1 MRTKAAARV
10 VGIAIAA
17 TWSFDASAQLQPPTP
32 LLPPPPG
39 WNAQPAYVPVQQ
51 PSATQQQLNASDNAS
66 SFRRLELVYV
76 NAEVGGAY
84 ANIGSNFYFPP
95 AKVYASQG
103 GIALGLGA
111 GLRFLTF
118 TLGVRGRVAPLA
130 AYTLI
135 EANGEAG
142 FHLPLGAWD
151 PYINIHGGY
160 AQAAMNSQPLATLT
174 SGGTPSSPPA
184 IRRRPRPEGT
194 SGAPS
199 GRTTISPR
207 SSRSGS
213 TPLSTRSSSARIRRR
228 SGPLPSEGAPAPVS
242 PSSPPPTP
250 GSTSIS
256 DRNVP
261 PHRRVAM
268 LDAPCRPRWRSAG
281 FLPLSCRRF

>member
-66 SFRRLELVYV
+66 SFRRFELVYV
-76 NAEVGGAY
+76 TAEVGGAY
-84 ANIGSNFYFPP
+84 GNVGDKFTNR
-95 AKVYASQG
+95 ASQG
-103 GIALGLGA
+103 GLALGLGA

-174 SGGTPSSPPA
+174 SGGTPSSSLAYTPP
-184 IRRRPRPEGT
+184 
-194 SGAPS
+194 SPS
-199 GRTTISPR
+199 GGDFGGALGTDYYFTALFSLGIDASLDALFLSANSTTIGPVTFGGG
-207 SSRSGS
+207 SG
-213 TPLSTRSSSARIRRR
+213 TGVAFLASA
-228 SGPLPSEGAPAPVS
+228 
-242 PSSPPPTP
+242 
-250 GSTSIS
+250 
-256 DRNVP
+256 
-261 PHRRVAM
+261 H
-268 LDAPCRPRWRSAG
+268 AG
-281 FLPLSCRRF
+281 LHFDL